1 MSLDAFS
8 QQYRQ
13 RIDALLQQHIDDLSD
28 VAPTL
33 KAAMRH
39 GLLLGGKRVRPFL
52 VYATGNR
59 LGVADELLDG
69 GSLYR
74 IFKGMILCRQR
85 ILAVRTVGKHPN
97 ARCEITLEP
106 EIIRVAPT
114 PRRAF
119 QGWRYLTDDD
129 APRDLNNM
137 GEGAADLPLELR
149 RELAELGLL

>member
-52 VYATGNR
+52 VYATGNM

-69 GSLYR
+69 PAAAIECIHAYSLIHDDLPVWTTTTCGGESPPTTRY
-74 IFKGMILCRQR
+74 
-85 ILAVRTVGKHPN
+85 T
-97 ARCEITLEP
+97 AR
-106 EIIRVAPT
+106 R
-114 PRRAF
+114 
-119 QGWRYLTDDD
+119 WRYWQAT
-129 APRDLNNM
+129 PCS
-137 GEGAADLPLELR
+137 R
-149 RELAELGLL
+149 RRSG